1 MPVDTASIGVVGGA
15 VEATVYAGELD
26 VPELNFRRTLQM
38 YSPKS
43 ISPLSPV
50 LLGRSF
56 LEFFVL
62 TYEGPAGLFHFYPA
76 DYRPAGPVED
86 E

>member
-1 MPVDTASIGVVGGA
+1 MGVVGGS

-26 VPELNFRRTLQM
+26 VPELNFRKTLQM
-38 YSPKS
+38 YSPKTM
-43 ISPLSPV
+43 SPLSQI

-56 LEFFVL
+56 LSFFNL
-62 TYEGPAGLFHFYPA
+62 MYEGPAGLFHFYPA
-76 DYRPAGPVED
+76 TYMPPGPIDD